1 MTEVTKTN
9 VAKHSS
15 GDQIK
20 VTADL
25 SDVQGSYT
33 FTVPHLKSIHDWSF
47 SPTTEV
53 DFGAT
58 VSGNVITFATSTT
71 IAGNVAVYGR

>member
-1 MTEVTKTN
+1 MTEVTKAN
-9 VAKHSS
+9 VAKHNA

-25 SDVQGSYT
+25 TDVQASYT
-33 FTVPHLKSIHDWSF
+33 FTVPHLKVIEDWSF

-71 IAGNVAVYGR
+71 IAGNVAVCGR